1 MTELALSEA
10 VPLAH
15 ALLDRLALES
25 GVRVLFIKGPTA
37 VAQGLRAPRESLDVD
52 ALVDP
57 ARRDHLAERLAELG
71 WVDEHPYT
79 SPTVLP
85 MHSTTHRHDRWPN
98 ELDLHDRFPGFFA
111 DAQDVFERLWE
122 RRKTVNVA
130 AHDIACPDPAGQ
142 ALVLALHTLRDPHD
156 PSKAHELASLVERVS
171 ATATADS
178 LRDLAELARDLGAA
192 DTAAPFLD
200 RVGAPAVGRGSTDPA
215 DLRAWELRT
224 QPDATTASPGST
236 SSGSSR
242 GDDAPATSG
251 TPRSSV
257 TSSCGWRSRTC
268 PRAAGPCSTR
278 GYADCGAASAR
289 FRPPRGACDGS
300 SGNDD
305 RKVAARADHRLPDR
319 WEPDLPGQN
328 GSAKPRRGTT
338 LKAGDAPPCRA
349 RLAPRRGTA
358 GRSRTG
364 MGWLSETRAW
374 SPCSIPAW
382 GRRTAATSSSATPS

>member
-1 MTELALSEA
+1 MRCSTGSPSRAGSGSCSSRGRPRSRRGFA
-10 VPLAH
+10 PLASRWTWTH
-15 ALLDRLALES
+15 S
-25 GVRVLFIKGPTA
+25 ST
-37 VAQGLRAPRESLDVD
+37 
-52 ALVDP
+52 
-57 ARRDHLAERLAELG
+57 RRDGTIWPSGLPSSAG
-71 WVDEHPYT
+71 WT
-79 SPTVLP
+79 NTPTP
-85 MHSTTHRHDRWPN
+85 RRPCCRCTRPPTGTERWPN

-156 PSKAHELASLVERVS
+156 PSKAHELSSLVERVS

-215 DLRAWELRT
+215 DLRAWSCAPSPTPR
-224 QPDATTASPGST
+224 PASPGST

-268 PRAAGPCSTR
+268 PL
-278 GYADCGAASAR
+278 
-289 FRPPRGACDGS
+289 
-300 SGNDD
+300 
-305 RKVAARADHRLPDR
+305 AARPLLHARIRRL
-319 WEPDLPGQN
+319 
-328 GSAKPRRGTT
+328 RRG
-338 LKAGDAPPCRA
+338 LRA
-349 RLAPRRGTA
+349 LPAAARSVRRIE
-358 GRSRTG
+358 RER
-364 MGWLSETRAW
+364 
-374 SPCSIPAW
+374 
-382 GRRTAATSSSATPS
+382 

>member
-1 MTELALSEA
+1 VTELALSEA

-15 ALLDRLALES
+15 ALVDRLARES
-25 GVRVLFIKGPTA
+25 GVRILFIKGPTA

-111 DAQDVFERLWE
+111 DAQVVFERLWE
-122 RRKTVNVA
+122 RRETVGVA

-156 PSKAHELASLVERVS
+156 SSKAHELASLVERVTD
-171 ATATADS
+171 AATADS
-178 LRDLAELARDLGAA
+178 LLDLAELARDLGAA

-224 QPDATTASPGST
+224 QPDATTAVSWVHELRQLPWRRRPRYLWYAAFLSDVELRLAEPNLR
-236 SSGSSR
+236 R
-242 GDDAPATSG
+242 GRMPLLQARARRLRRGLRAFPAAA
-251 TPRSSV
+251 RSV
-257 TSSCGWRSRTC
+257 RRI
-268 PRAAGPCSTR
+268 
-278 GYADCGAASAR
+278 
-289 FRPPRGACDGS
+289 
-300 SGNDD
+300 D
-305 RKVAARADHRLPDR
+305 RKP
-319 WEPDLPGQN
+319 
-328 GSAKPRRGTT
+328 
-338 LKAGDAPPCRA
+338 
-349 RLAPRRGTA
+349 
-358 GRSRTG
+358 
-364 MGWLSETRAW
+364 
-374 SPCSIPAW
+374 
-382 GRRTAATSSSATPS
+382 